1 MKNLS
6 DDVLITLFSEGQNEA
21 FDELLK
27 RYKDKLY
34 NYIYMIVQNREVAE
48 DVFQDT
54 FTRVIV
60 TIKSKRYNEKGRFQ
74 GFLFRLAH
82 NLIVDIYRQEQTAQ
96 FINPTEAGYDIFNDK
111 ELCDQPLEDRV
122 SYEQVL
128 RDVRRLIHFLPE
140 NQQEIIRMRFY
151 DDMSFKDIAD
161 ALQISINTALGRVRY
176 AIINMRNMAA
186 EHNISLAI

>member
-151 DDMSFKDIAD
+151 EDMSFKDIAD

>member
-161 ALQISINTALGRVRY
+161 TLQISINTALGRVRY

>member
-6 DDVLITLFSEGQNEA
+6 DDILITLFSEGQNEA

-140 NQQEIIRMRFY
+140 NQQEIIRMRY
-151 DDMSFKDIAD
+151 YEDMSFKDIAD
-161 ALQISINTALGRVRY
+161 TLQISINTALGRVRY

>member
-6 DDVLITLFSEGQNEA
+6 DDILITLFSEGHNEA
-21 FDELLK
+21 FDELLR

-34 NYIYMIVQNREVAE
+34 NYIYMIVQNREVTE

-60 TIKSKRYNEKGRFQ
+60 TIKSKRYNETGRFQ

-111 ELCDQPLEDRV
+111 ELCDQSLEDRV

-128 RDVRRLIHFLPE
+128 RDVRRLVKFLPE
-140 NQQEIIRMRFY
+140 NQQEIIRMRYY
-151 DDMSFKDIAD
+151 DNMSFKDIAD
-161 ALQISINTALGRVRY
+161 TLQISINTALGRVRY

-186 EHNISLAI
+186 EHKISLAL

>member
-21 FDELLK
+21 FDELLR

-151 DDMSFKDIAD
+151 EDMSFKDIAD

>member
-6 DDVLITLFSEGQNEA
+6 DDMLISLFQEGHNEA
-21 FDELLK
+21 FDELLL

-34 NYIYMIVQNREVAE
+34 NYIFMIVQNREVTE

-54 FTRVIV
+54 FTRVIIQ
-60 TIKSKRYNEKGRFQ
+60 IKSKRYNEKGRFQ

-82 NLIVDIYRQEQTAQ
+82 NLVVDIYRQEQTAQ
-96 FINPTEAGYDIFNDK
+96 FISPTEAGYDIFNDK
-111 ELCDQPLEDRV
+111 DLCDQSLEDRV
-122 SYEQVL
+122 SYNQVL
-128 RDVRRLIHFLPE
+128 RDIRRLILFLPE

-151 DDMSFKDIAD
+151 EDMSFKDIAE
-161 ALQISINTALGRVRY
+161 ALNISINTALGRVRY

-186 EHNISLAI
+186 EHNILLAV

>member
-6 DDVLITLFSEGQNEA
+6 DDLLITLFQEGHNEA
-21 FDELLK
+21 FDELLI

-60 TIKSKRYNEKGRFQ
+60 QIKSNRYNEKGRFQ

-82 NLIVDIYRQEQTAQ
+82 NLVVDFYRQEQSAQ
-96 FINPTEAGYDIFNDK
+96 FISPTEAGYDIFNDK
-111 ELCDQPLEDRV
+111 GLCDQSLEDRV
-122 SYEQVL
+122 SYDQVL

-151 DDMSFKDIAD
+151 EDMSFKDIAD
-161 ALQISINTALGRVRY
+161 KLNISINTALGRVRY

-186 EHNISLAI
+186 EHNISLAV

>member
-6 DDVLITLFSEGQNEA
+6 DDMLISLFQEGHNEA
-21 FDELLK
+21 FDELLL

-34 NYIYMIVQNREVAE
+34 NYIFMIVQNREVTE

-54 FTRVIV
+54 FTRVIIQ
-60 TIKSKRYNEKGRFQ
+60 IKSKRYNEKGRFQ

-82 NLIVDIYRQEQTAQ
+82 NLVVDIYRQEQTAQ
-96 FINPTEAGYDIFNDK
+96 FISPTEAGYDIFNDK
-111 ELCDQPLEDRV
+111 DLCDQSLEDRV
-122 SYEQVL
+122 SYNQVL
-128 RDVRRLIHFLPE
+128 RDIRRLILFLPE

-151 DDMSFKDIAD
+151 EDMSFKDIAE
-161 ALQISINTALGRVRY
+161 ALNISINTALGRVRY

-186 EHNISLAI
+186 EHNISLAV

>member
-6 DDVLITLFSEGQNEA
+6 DDALLQLFSEGRNEA
-21 FDELLK
+21 FDELLA

-34 NYIYMIVQNREVAE
+34 NYIYMIVQNREVTE

-60 TIKSKRYNEKGRFQ
+60 TLKSKGYTEKGRFQ

-96 FINPTEAGYDIFNDK
+96 FISPTEAGYDIFNDK
-111 ELCDQPLEDRV
+111 DLCDQSLEDRV
-122 SYEQVL
+122 SYDQVL
-128 RDVRRLIHFLPE
+128 RDVRRLIKFLPE

-151 DDMSFKDIAD
+151 EDMSFKDIAD
-161 ALQISINTALGRVRY
+161 KLQISINTALGRVRY

-186 EHNISLAI
+186 EHNITLAV

>member
-6 DDVLITLFSEGQNEA
+6 DDMLIKLFSEGQNEA
-21 FDELLK
+21 FDELLD

-34 NYIYMIVQNREVAE
+34 NYIFMVVQNREVAE
-48 DVFQDT
+48 DIFQDT

-60 TIKSKRYNEKGRFQ
+60 TLKSKRYNEKGRFQ

-82 NLIVDIYRQEQTAQ
+82 NLIVDIYRQEQNAQ
-96 FINPTEAGYDIFNDK
+96 FISPTDAGYDIFNDK
-111 ELCDQPLEDRV
+111 DLCDQSLEDRV
-122 SYEQVL
+122 SYDQVL
-128 RDVRRLIHFLPE
+128 RDVRRLIKFLPE

-151 DDMSFKDIAD
+151 EEMSFKDIAD
-161 ALQISINTALGRVRY
+161 KLQISINTALGRVRY

-186 EHNISLAI
+186 EHNISLAV

>member
-1 MKNLS
+1 MKNLT
-6 DDVLITLFSEGQNEA
+6 DDLLIQLFSEGQNEA
-21 FDELLK
+21 FDELLS
-27 RYKDKLY
+27 RYKEKLY

-60 TIKSKRYNEKGRFQ
+60 TIKSHRYNEKGRFQ
-74 GFLFRLAH
+74 GFIFRLAH

-96 FINPTEAGYDIFNDK
+96 FISPTEAGYDIFNDK

-128 RDVRRLIHFLPE
+128 RDVRKLIHFLPE
-140 NQQEIIRMRFY
+140 NQQEIIRMRYY

-161 ALQISINTALGRVRY
+161 KLEISINTALGRIRY
-176 AIINMRNMAA
+176 AIINMRKMAA
-186 EHNISLAI
+186 EHNISLAV